1 MKENPEKH
9 VIRFTYKSV
18 NSFAWS
24 AFKFRKTLLLL
35 LVVTVQILL
44 GD

>member
-1 MKENPEKH
+1 MKENLEKH
-9 VIRFTYKSV
+9 AIIFTYKSV

-24 AFKFRKTLLLL
+24 TFRFRKTLLLSL
-35 LVVTVQILL
+35 LVTVQTLL